1 MDLAFSEAKAS
12 PLEIYPETCQIIH
25 CWKGFNVID
34 SQWGAF
40 EYAGAMMGGFHVY
53 DIEITQVFSEEKG
66 FFKHAIEG
74 QVRLERKMCS
84 FKHIVFMWSDLF
96 MTEYAVNGQRLWNNI
111 LELGKI
117 GTTTNGVSRV
127 SFSLAD
133 MEARRWLLEKMQTAG
148 LDAHIDHVGNVLGSI
163 PSSSTKKILV
173 GSHLD
178 TVPNGGMFDGA
189 LGVLAA
195 LECAQTMKEH
205 NVKFAHGIQV
215 AAFSNEEGTQAGGG
229 LFGSR
234 YFAEGISEAEQE
246 LVGPVIKKAGLMGIG
261 PAGSQRPFQPSEYVC
276 YLELHIEQ
284 GGVLDSTKEHIGV
297 VEGIVG
303 IHNLDIAFKGVPN
316 HAGTTPMAQRKDALL
331 GAVALI
337 LEVPGTV
344 REYGSDFT
352 VGTCGQVDVFP
363 GARNVIPGYV
373 RVSIEVRD
381 LEPDVAD
388 RVLEA
393 LMEKARN
400 IARSRQLDVELT
412 PVSKTPSAKM
422 DSEIQAVIFDAAT
435 SLGFKA
441 RPMPS
446 GASHDAAV
454 FAKYLPTAMIF
465 VPSRHGISHSPDE
478 WTGPEDCIN
487 GANVLLRTLLRLA
500 M

>member
-1 MDLAFSEAKAS
+1 
-12 PLEIYPETCQIIH
+12 
-25 CWKGFNVID
+25 
-34 SQWGAF
+34 
-40 EYAGAMMGGFHVY
+40 
-53 DIEITQVFSEEKG
+53 
-66 FFKHAIEG
+66 
-74 QVRLERKMCS
+74 
-84 FKHIVFMWSDLF
+84 
-96 MTEYAVNGQRLWNNI
+96 MTEYAVNGQRLWNHI

-117 GTTTNGVSRV
+117 GRGTNGVSRV
-127 SFSLAD
+127 SFSSAD
-133 MEARRWLLEKMQTAG
+133 MEGRRWLLEKMHAAG
-148 LDAHIDHVGNVLGSI
+148 LDAFIDPVGNVFGSI
-163 PSSSTKKILV
+163 PPSSTKKVLV

-205 NVKFAHGIQV
+205 NVNLLHGIQV

-234 YFAEGISEAEQE
+234 YFTEGISEAEQE
-246 LVGPVIKKAGLMGIG
+246 LVGPVIKKAGLRGVEH
-261 PAGSQRPFQPSEYVC
+261 ARSRQRFHSAEYAC

-303 IHNLDIAFKGVPN
+303 IHNVDIAFKGVPN
-316 HAGTTPMAQRKDALL
+316 HAGTTPMVQRKDALL
-331 GAVALI
+331 GAAALI

-344 REYGSDFT
+344 LETGSGFT
-352 VGTCGQVDVFP
+352 VGTCGQADVFP

-373 RVSIEVRD
+373 KVSIEVRD
-381 LEPDVAD
+381 LEPEIAD
-388 RVLEA
+388 RVLKA
-393 LMEKARN
+393 LMGKAKDIARN
-400 IARSRQLDVELT
+400 RQLEVELM
-412 PVSKTPSAKM
+412 PVSKSPSAKM
-422 DSEIQAVIFDAAT
+422 DSKIKAVIFDAAT
-435 SLGFKA
+435 SLGLKA
-441 RPMPS
+441 KAMPS

-454 FAKYLPTAMIF
+454 FAKYVPTAMIF